1 MLFKYV
7 LKFRGSNYLQFETT
21 VLKDF
26 LDFSIQITD
35 DISLFMRKKKFKM
48 YNVYYKVRTF
58 RLVNI
63 LLIIVENKYFHIT
76 GKIIL
81 IDLEKSF

>member
-48 YNVYYKVRTF
+48 YNVYYKVRIGKNF
-58 RLVNI
+58 AYYCRKQI
-63 LLIIVENKYFHIT
+63 FSHHWENNF
-76 GKIIL
+76 
-81 IDLEKSF
+81 D

>member
-7 LKFRGSNYLQFETT
+7 LKFRGSNYLQFETI

-35 DISLFMRKKKFKM
+35 DISLFMRKKKIQ
-48 YNVYYKVRTF
+48 NV
-58 RLVNI
+58 
-63 LLIIVENKYFHIT
+63 
-76 GKIIL
+76 
-81 IDLEKSF
+81 